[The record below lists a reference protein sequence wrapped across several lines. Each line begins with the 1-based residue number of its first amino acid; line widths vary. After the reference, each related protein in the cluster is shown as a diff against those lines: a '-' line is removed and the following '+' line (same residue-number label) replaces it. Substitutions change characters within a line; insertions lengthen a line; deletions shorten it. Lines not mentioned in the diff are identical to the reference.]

1 MNTRMKKLLI
11 FGYGYTSSYIA
22 ENLSTDEYTI
32 MGSSRNEH
40 QIKVTN
46 KNINIINMN
55 LIEDVLKKND
65 LTHILISVPPN
76 ANGDVFIQNFND
88 HLIKN
93 TKLEWLGYLSA
104 TNVYGDHEGRYV
116 DELAKTKPLTQK
128 GINRLRAENQWL
140 NLQSNLKIPIK
151 IFRLAGIYGPDRN
164 IKNRILKKE
173 IKNIQKE
180 GQFFSR
186 VHVEDIASIIKL
198 SMQIRTDNNIYNIA
212 DDFPSSLSEVIQYI
226 CEQNQIPIPK
236 KINYLDIDTNKRKE
250 SFFSDNKRVD
260 NSRVK
265 KDFSFIFKYPSFR
278 EGYEDL

>member
-32 MGSSRNEH
+32 KGSSRNEH

-76 ANGDVFIQNFND
+76 ANGDVFIQNFKD

-128 GINRLRAENQWL
+128 GINRLLAENQWL

>member
-22 ENLSTDEYTI
+22 ENLSTDQYI
-32 MGSSRNEH
+32 IVGSSRNED

-76 ANGDVFIQNFND
+76 ANGDVFIQNFKD

-93 TKLEWLGYLSA
+93 TNLEWLGYLSA

-116 DELAKTKPLTQK
+116 GELAKTKPQTQK
-128 GINRLRAENQWL
+128 GINRLLAENQWL
-140 NLQSNLKIPIK
+140 DLQSNFKIPIK

-186 VHVEDIASIIKL
+186 VHVEDIAAIIKL

-236 KINYLDIDTNKRKE
+236 KINYWDIDTNKRKE

>member
-22 ENLSTDEYTI
+22 ENLITDQYNIIGT
-32 MGSSRNEH
+32 SRNENH
-40 QIKVTN
+40 IKVTN
-46 KNINIINMN
+46 KNINIINN
-55 LIEDVLKKND
+55 NFIEDVLKKND
-65 LTHILISVPPN
+65 LTHILVSVPPN
-76 ANGDVFIQNFND
+76 ANGDIFIQNFKD

-93 TKLEWLGYLSA
+93 TNLEWLGYLSA

-116 DELAKTKPLTQK
+116 GELSETKPLTQK
-128 GINRLRAENQWL
+128 GINRLLAENQWL
-140 NLQSNLKIPIK
+140 DLQSNFKIPIK

-186 VHVEDIASIIKL
+186 VHVEDIAAIIKL
-198 SMQIRTDNNIYNIA
+198 SMKIRTDNNIYNIA

-226 CEQNQIPIPK
+226 CEQNQIPIPE
-236 KINYLDIDTNKRKE
+236 KINYRDIDTNKK
-250 SFFSDNKRVD
+250 KRELL
-260 NSRVK
+260 
-265 KDFSFIFKYPSFR
+265 Y
-278 EGYEDL
+278 

>member
-22 ENLSTDEYTI
+22 ENLSTDQYI
-32 MGSSRNEH
+32 IVGSSRNED

-46 KNINIINMN
+46 KDINIINTN
-55 LIEDVLKKND
+55 LIEDILKKND

-76 ANGDVFIQNFND
+76 SNGDIFIQNFKD

-93 TKLEWLGYLSA
+93 TNLEWLGYLSA

-116 DELAKTKPLTQK
+116 GELAKTKPLTQK
-128 GINRLRAENQWL
+128 GINRLLAENQWL
-140 NLQSNLKIPIK
+140 DLQSNFKIPIK

-186 VHVEDIASIIKL
+186 VHVEDIAAIIKL
-198 SMQIRTDNNIYNIA
+198 SMKIRTDNNIYNIA

-236 KINYLDIDTNKRKE
+236 KINYWDIDTSKRKE

-265 KDFSFIFKYPSFR
+265 KDFSFTFKYPSFK

>member
-22 ENLSTDEYTI
+22 ENLSTDQYTI
-32 MGSSRNEH
+32 VGSSRNED

-46 KNINIINMN
+46 KNIKIINMN
-55 LIEDVLKKND
+55 LIEHVLKKND

-76 ANGDVFIQNFND
+76 TNGDIFIQNFKD

-93 TKLEWLGYLSA
+93 TNLEWLGYLSA

-116 DELAKTKPLTQK
+116 GELAKTKPITQK
-128 GINRLRAENQWL
+128 GINRLLAENQWL
-140 NLQSNLKIPIK
+140 DLQSNFKLPIK

-186 VHVEDIASIIKL
+186 VHVEDIAAIIKL
-198 SMQIRTDNNIYNIA
+198 SMKIRTDNNIYNIA

-226 CEQNQIPIPK
+226 CEQNQIRIPK
-236 KINYLDIDTNKRKE
+236 KINYWDININKRKE

-265 KDFSFIFKYPSFR
+265 KDFSFTFKYPSFR

>member
-1 MNTRMKKLLI
+1 MNTRMKKILI

-22 ENLSTDEYTI
+22 ENLSTDQYTI
-32 MGSSRNEH
+32 MGSSRNEN

-46 KNINIINMN
+46 KNINIINNN
-55 LIEDVLKKND
+55 LIEDVLNKND

-76 ANGDVFIQNFND
+76 ANGDIFIQNFKN

-93 TKLEWLGYLSA
+93 TNLEWLGYLSA

-116 DELAKTKPLTQK
+116 GELSETKPLTQK
-128 GINRLRAENQWL
+128 GINRLLAENQWL
-140 NLQSNLKIPIK
+140 DLQSNFKIPIK

-186 VHVEDIASIIKL
+186 VHVEDIAAIIKL
-198 SMQIRTDNNIYNIA
+198 SMKIRTDNNIYNIA

-226 CEQNQIPIPK
+226 CEQNQIPIPE
-236 KINYLDIDTNKRKE
+236 KINYWDIDTNKRKE

-278 EGYEDL
+278 

>member
-22 ENLSTDEYTI
+22 ENLSTDQYI
-32 MGSSRNEH
+32 IVGSSRNED

-46 KNINIINMN
+46 KDINIINTN
-55 LIEDVLKKND
+55 LIEDILKKND

-76 ANGDVFIQNFND
+76 SNGDIFIQNFKD

-93 TKLEWLGYLSA
+93 TNLEWLGYLSA

-116 DELAKTKPLTQK
+116 GELSETKPLTQK
-128 GINRLRAENQWL
+128 GINRLLAENQWL
-140 NLQSNLKIPIK
+140 DLQSNFKIPIK
-151 IFRLAGIYGPDRN
+151 IFRLAGIYGPERN

-186 VHVEDIASIIKL
+186 VHVEDIAAIIKL
-198 SMQIRTDNNIYNIA
+198 SMKIRTDNNIYNIA
-212 DDFPSSLSEVIQYI
+212 DDFPSSLSELIQYI
-226 CEQNQIPIPK
+226 CEQNQIPIPE
-236 KINYLDIDTNKRKE
+236 KINYWDIDTNKRKE
-250 SFFSDNKRVD
+250 SFFTDNKRVD

>member
-1 MNTRMKKLLI
+1 MNTRMKKLFI

-22 ENLSTDEYTI
+22 ENLSADQYSI
-32 MGSSRNEH
+32 IGSSRNQNE
-40 QIKVTN
+40 IKVIN
-46 KNINIINMN
+46 KNINIINNN

-65 LTHILISVPPN
+65 FTHILISVPPN
-76 ANGDVFIQNFND
+76 AHGDIFIQNFKD

-93 TKLEWLGYLSA
+93 TNLEWLGYLSA
-104 TNVYGDHEGRYV
+104 TNVYGHHEGRYV
-116 DELAKTKPLTQK
+116 DELSETKPLTQK
-128 GINRLRAENQWL
+128 GIDRLQAEKQWL
-140 NLQSNLKIPIK
+140 DLHSNFKIPIK
-151 IFRLAGIYGPDRN
+151 IFRLAGIYGPNRN

-186 VHVEDIASIIKL
+186 VHIEDIASIIKL
-198 SMQIRTDNNIYNIA
+198 SMQIKTNNYIYNIA
-212 DDFPSSLSEVIQYI
+212 DDYPSSLSEVIQYI

-236 KINYLDIDTNKRKE
+236 KINYQDININKRKQN
-250 SFFSDNKRVD
+250 FFSENKRVD

-278 EGYEDL
+278 EGYKDI

>member
-128 GINRLRAENQWL
+128 GINRLLAENQWL

-226 CEQNQIPIPK
+226 CEQKQITIQK

>member
-22 ENLSTDEYTI
+22 ENLSTDQYI
-32 MGSSRNEH
+32 IVGSSRNED

-55 LIEDVLKKND
+55 IIEDILKKND
-65 LTHILISVPPN
+65 LTHILISVPPD
-76 ANGDVFIQNFND
+76 ANGDIFIQNFKD

-93 TKLEWLGYLSA
+93 TNLEWLGYLSA

-116 DELAKTKPLTQK
+116 GELAKTKPLTQK
-128 GINRLRAENQWL
+128 GINRLLAENQWL
-140 NLQSNLKIPIK
+140 DLQSNFKIPIK

-186 VHVEDIASIIKL
+186 VHVEDIAAIIKL
-198 SMQIRTDNNIYNIA
+198 SMKIRTDNNIYNIA
-212 DDFPSSLSEVIQYI
+212 DDFPSSLSEVIRYI

-236 KINYLDIDTNKRKE
+236 KINYWDIDKKKREE
-250 SFFSDNKRVD
+250 SHFSDNKRVD

-265 KDFSFIFKYPSFR
+265 KDFSYTFKYPSFK
-278 EGYEDL
+278 EGYKDL

>member
-22 ENLSTDEYTI
+22 ENLITDQYNIIGT
-32 MGSSRNEH
+32 SRNESH
-40 QIKVTN
+40 IKVAN
-46 KNINIINMN
+46 KNINIINN
-55 LIEDVLKKND
+55 NFIEDVLKKND

-76 ANGDVFIQNFND
+76 ANGDIFIQNFKD

-93 TKLEWLGYLSA
+93 TNLEWLGYLSA

-116 DELAKTKPLTQK
+116 GELSETKPLTQK
-128 GINRLRAENQWL
+128 GINRLLAENQWL
-140 NLQSNLKIPIK
+140 DLQSNFKIPIK

-186 VHVEDIASIIKL
+186 VHVEDIAAIIKL
-198 SMQIRTDNNIYNIA
+198 SMKIRTDNNIYNIA

-226 CEQNQIPIPK
+226 CEQNQIPIPE
-236 KINYLDIDTNKRKE
+236 KINYWDIDTNKRKE

>member
-22 ENLSTDEYTI
+22 ENLSTDQYTI
-32 MGSSRNEH
+32 VGSSRNEN

-46 KNINIINMN
+46 KNINIININ

-76 ANGDVFIQNFND
+76 ANGDIFIQNFKD

-93 TKLEWLGYLSA
+93 TNLEWLGYLSA

-116 DELAKTKPLTQK
+116 GELSETKPLTQK
-128 GINRLRAENQWL
+128 GINRLLAENQWL
-140 NLQSNLKIPIK
+140 DLQSNFKIPIK

-186 VHVEDIASIIKL
+186 VRVEDIAAIIKL
-198 SMQIRTDNNIYNIA
+198 SMKIRTDNNIYNIA

-226 CEQNQIPIPK
+226 CEQNQIPIPE
-236 KINYLDIDTNKRKE
+236 KINYWDIDTNKRKE

>member
-76 ANGDVFIQNFND
+76 ANGDVFIQNFKD

-128 GINRLRAENQWL
+128 GINRLLAENQWL

-186 VHVEDIASIIKL
+186 VHVEDITSIIKL

>member
-76 ANGDVFIQNFND
+76 ANGDIFIQNFKD

-93 TKLEWLGYLSA
+93 TNVEWLG
-104 TNVYGDHEGRYV
+104 
-116 DELAKTKPLTQK
+116 
-128 GINRLRAENQWL
+128 
-140 NLQSNLKIPIK
+140 
-151 IFRLAGIYGPDRN
+151 
-164 IKNRILKKE
+164 
-173 IKNIQKE
+173 
-180 GQFFSR
+180 
-186 VHVEDIASIIKL
+186 
-198 SMQIRTDNNIYNIA
+198 
-212 DDFPSSLSEVIQYI
+212 
-226 CEQNQIPIPK
+226 
-236 KINYLDIDTNKRKE
+236 
-250 SFFSDNKRVD
+250 
-260 NSRVK
+260 
-265 KDFSFIFKYPSFR
+265 
-278 EGYEDL
+278 

>member
-1 MNTRMKKLLI
+1 MKSL
-11 FGYGYTSSYIA
+11 SY
-22 ENLSTDEYTI
+22 S
-32 MGSSRNEH
+32 
-40 QIKVTN
+40 K
-46 KNINIINMN
+46 KNIENISYYSDIVDHN
-55 LIEDVLKKND
+55 
-65 LTHILISVPPN
+65 
-76 ANGDVFIQNFND
+76 FITTD
-88 HLIKN
+88 P
-93 TKLEWLGYLSA
+93 S
-104 TNVYGDHEGRYV
+104 
-116 DELAKTKPLTQK
+116 
-128 GINRLRAENQWL
+128 
-140 NLQSNLKIPIK
+140 
-151 IFRLAGIYGPDRN
+151 
-164 IKNRILKKE
+164 ILKKE

-186 VHVEDIASIIKL
+186 VHVEDIAAIIKL

>member
-76 ANGDVFIQNFND
+76 ANGDIFIQNFKD

-93 TKLEWLGYLSA
+93 TNIEWLGYLSA

-128 GINRLRAENQWL
+128 GINRLLAENQWL

-236 KINYLDIDTNKRKE
+236 KINYWDIDTYKKKE

>member
-76 ANGDVFIQNFND
+76 ANGDVFIQNFKD

-128 GINRLRAENQWL
+128 GINRLLAENQWL

-186 VHVEDIASIIKL
+186 VHVEDIASIIEL
-198 SMQIRTDNNIYNIA
+198 SMQIRTNNNIYNIA

-226 CEQNQIPIPK
+226 CEQNQIPIPE

-250 SFFSDNKRVD
+250 SFFSENKRVD

-265 KDFSFIFKYPSFR
+265 KDFSFIFKYPSFK

>member
-1 MNTRMKKLLI
+1 
-11 FGYGYTSSYIA
+11 
-22 ENLSTDEYTI
+22 
-32 MGSSRNEH
+32 
-40 QIKVTN
+40 
-46 KNINIINMN
+46 MN

-76 ANGDVFIQNFND
+76 ANGDVFIQNFKD

-128 GINRLRAENQWL
+128 GINRLLAENQWL

>member
-76 ANGDVFIQNFND
+76 ANGDVFIQNFKD

-93 TKLEWLGYLSA
+93 TKLEWVGYLSA

-128 GINRLRAENQWL
+128 GINRLLAENQWL

>member
-22 ENLSTDEYTI
+22 ENLITDQYNIIGT
-32 MGSSRNEH
+32 SRNENH
-40 QIKVTN
+40 IKVTN
-46 KNINIINMN
+46 KNINIINN
-55 LIEDVLKKND
+55 NFIEDVLKKND
-65 LTHILISVPPN
+65 LTHILVSVPPN
-76 ANGDVFIQNFND
+76 ANGDIFIQNFKD

-93 TKLEWLGYLSA
+93 TNLEWLGYLSA
-104 TNVYGDHEGRYV
+104 TNVYGDHKGRYIG
-116 DELAKTKPLTQK
+116 ELAKTKPLTQK
-128 GINRLRAENQWL
+128 GINRLLAENQWL
-140 NLQSNLKIPIK
+140 ELQSNFKIPIK

-186 VHVEDIASIIKL
+186 VRVEDIAAIIKL
-198 SMQIRTDNNIYNIA
+198 SMKIRTDNNIYNIA

-226 CEQNQIPIPK
+226 CEQNQIPIPE
-236 KINYLDIDTNKRKE
+236 KINYWDIDTNKRKE